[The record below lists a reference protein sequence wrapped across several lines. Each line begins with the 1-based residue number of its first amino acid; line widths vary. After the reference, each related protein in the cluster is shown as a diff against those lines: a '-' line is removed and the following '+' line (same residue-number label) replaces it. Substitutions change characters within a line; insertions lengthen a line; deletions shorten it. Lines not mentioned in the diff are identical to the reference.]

1 MPIHPT
7 HADVG
12 DGLAPRP
19 RKTTMQ
25 AVVTTGHGGTEQLL
39 LCERRIPTL
48 VAGEVLLQVLAAGVN
63 NTDINTRVGWYA
75 DGFGAP
81 STGEAPAGWKSAT
94 PFPLIQGADCCGRV
108 VAVAPGVDP
117 ALVGQRV
124 LVRSCMR
131 VAGFASME
139 TAWLG
144 SDIDGAFAQY
154 LKVPAGEVFAV
165 RSDLSDAEL
174 GAIPCA
180 YGSAENMLTRAA
192 LRAGEQVLVTG
203 ASGGVGLA
211 VVQLAKLRGAR
222 VIAIAGPAKTDPVRA
237 AGADQVL
244 ARDAD
249 LLGVLGQESVDL
261 VVDPVAGP
269 GFGALLKLLRRG
281 ARYVSCG
288 AIGGPQVA
296 MDMRDFYLKD
306 LRLIGCTAWEEP
318 VFPRLVAAIE
328 RGAIRPMVARSFAL
342 DQIADAQREFVRK
355 QHVGKLVLIP
365 PAV

>member
-1 MPIHPT
+1 
-7 HADVG
+7 
-12 DGLAPRP
+12 
-19 RKTTMQ
+19 
-25 AVVTTGHGGTEQLL
+25 
-39 LCERRIPTL
+39 
-48 VAGEVLLQVLAAGVN
+48 
-63 NTDINTRVGWYA
+63 
-75 DGFGAP
+75 
-81 STGEAPAGWKSAT
+81 
-94 PFPLIQGADCCGRV
+94 
-108 VAVAPGVDP
+108 
-117 ALVGQRV
+117 
-124 LVRSCMR
+124 
-131 VAGFASME
+131 ME
-139 TAWLG
+139 TTWLG

-269 GFGALLKLLRRG
+269 GFGSLLKLLRRG

-342 DQIADAQREFVRK
+342 EQIADAQREFMRK